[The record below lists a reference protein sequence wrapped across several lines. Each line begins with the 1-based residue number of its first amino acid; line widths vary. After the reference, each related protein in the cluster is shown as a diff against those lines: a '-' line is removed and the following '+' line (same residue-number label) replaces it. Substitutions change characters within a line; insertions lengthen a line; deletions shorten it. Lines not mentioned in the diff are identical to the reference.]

1 MKRALLIAALASA
14 ACPATAATIAIT
26 GGTVLTANGEES
38 IAGGTVIIR
47 DGRILAVG
55 AGLPVPAGATVIDA
69 TGKYVTPGIIA
80 GMSDI
85 GITEVEGVRETNDA
99 GARTSP
105 FSAALDLAP
114 AINPDSLHIPINR
127 MGGVTRAVVGPQ
139 ASTTIFGGQGAIITL
154 AKGAAPV
161 LRARA
166 FQYVEM
172 GESGGRNAGGSRPA
186 AWAQLANSLAEAQ
199 RLAAN
204 PAGYDRG
211 QDSGSLTKRL
221 DAEALL
227 PVIRGTQPLVVHVE
241 RASDIRQ
248 VLALKARMPGLRPI
262 LIGAREAWLVAAEI
276 ARAGVPVITH
286 SLYDLPDDFE
296 TLASSRSNLGHLQA
310 AGVVVAIG
318 ALGGIGGTYSVNL
331 PRYAGNAVGQAAV
344 PGGKGL
350 TRGQALA
357 SITANPARIFGLA
370 DVGTLAV
377 GKAGD
382 VVVWDGDPLELM
394 SAPVAVL
401 INGVPQP
408 MESRQ
413 TQLRDRYK
421 ALGRSDLPLQYPQ

>member
-14 ACPATAATIAIT
+14 AFPATGATIAIT
-26 GGTVLTANGEES
+26 GGTVLTANGEEA

-47 DGRILAVG
+47 DGRIVAVG
-55 AGLPVPAGATVIDA
+55 AGLPVPAGASVIDA

-105 FSAALDLAP
+105 FSAALDLSP

-186 AWAQLANSLAEAQ
+186 AWAQLTNSLAEAQ

-227 PVIRGTQPLVVHVE
+227 PVIRGTQPLVVHAE

-248 VLALKARMPGLRPI
+248 VLALKARMPALRPI

-331 PRYAGNAVGQAAV
+331 PSYAGNAVGQAAV

-357 SITANPARIFGLA
+357 SITANPARIFGLTDA
-370 DVGTLAV
+370 GTLAV